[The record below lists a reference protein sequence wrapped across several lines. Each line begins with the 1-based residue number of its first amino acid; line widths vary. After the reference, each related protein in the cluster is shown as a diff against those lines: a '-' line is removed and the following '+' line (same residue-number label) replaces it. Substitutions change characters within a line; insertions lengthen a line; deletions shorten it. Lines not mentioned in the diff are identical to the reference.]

1 MLSSSDQ
8 GENSGVAML
17 FTYFNNILITSTLH
31 YKSNVVA
38 IRIMKTTTKIITLIA
53 IALLSIESMAQSQEK
68 IYSAL
73 ILNFA
78 RGIQW
83 PISKPTEDFVVGV
96 LGYEPLAEE
105 LLGQVDKIKVG
116 NKKIVVREFTSP
128 DEVKDCQILFIP
140 AYKGR
145 LLQPILDKIGAQPI
159 LLITNKTDS
168 ALKGSGVNLVLVD
181 GKLRYEI
188 NCRSIELR
196 GMKISANVKG
206 MGIVVQ

>member
-1 MLSSSDQ
+1 
-8 GENSGVAML
+8 
-17 FTYFNNILITSTLH
+17 
-31 YKSNVVA
+31 
-38 IRIMKTTTKIITLIA
+38 MKAATKIITLIT
-53 IALLSIESMAQSQEK
+53 IGLLSIESMAQSQEK

-83 PISKPTEDFVVGV
+83 PILRPTENFVVGV

-105 LLGQVDKIKVG
+105 LNTQVDKIKVS
-116 NKKIVVREFTSP
+116 NKKIIVREYSSTE
-128 DEVKDCQILFIP
+128 EVKDCQILFIP

-145 LLQPILDKIGAQPI
+145 LLQPILEKIGAQPI

-168 ALKGSGVNLVLVD
+168 ALKGSGVNLVLVN

-188 NCRSIELR
+188 NCRSIERR

-206 MGIVVQ
+206 MGIVVE

>member
-1 MLSSSDQ
+1 MKSYIKK
-8 GENSGVAML
+8 V
-17 FTYFNNILITSTLH
+17 TLTIPM
-31 YKSNVVA
+31 V
-38 IRIMKTTTKIITLIA
+38 
-53 IALLSIESMAQSQEK
+53 LLVSIQVIAQSQEK

-83 PISKPTEDFVVGV
+83 PISKSTEDFVVGV
-96 LGYEPLAEE
+96 LGYEPLADE
-105 LLGQVDKIKVG
+105 LLTQVDKLKVG
-116 NKKIVVREFTSP
+116 NKKIVVREFVSP
-128 DEVKDCQILFIP
+128 EEVKDCQILFIP

-145 LLQPILDKIGAQPI
+145 LLQPVLDKIGRQPV

-188 NCRSIELR
+188 NCRSIEKR

-206 MGIVVQ
+206 MGIIVD

>member
-1 MLSSSDQ
+1 
-8 GENSGVAML
+8 
-17 FTYFNNILITSTLH
+17 
-31 YKSNVVA
+31 
-38 IRIMKTTTKIITLIA
+38 MKTAAKIITVIMIGLVPA
-53 IALLSIESMAQSQEK
+53 SSVAQSQEK

-83 PISKPTEDFVVGV
+83 PVLKQGEHFVVGV
-96 LGYEPLAEE
+96 LGYEPLADE
-105 LLGQVDKIKVG
+105 LLAQVDKIKVG
-116 NKKIVVREFTSP
+116 DKKIIVREYGSI

-188 NCRSIELR
+188 NCRSIERR

>member
-1 MLSSSDQ
+1 
-8 GENSGVAML
+8 
-17 FTYFNNILITSTLH
+17 
-31 YKSNVVA
+31 
-38 IRIMKTTTKIITLIA
+38 MKTVTKIITLTA
-53 IALLSIESMAQSQEK
+53 IGLLSVEAMAQSQEK

-83 PISKPTEDFVVGV
+83 PALKPTEDFVVGI
-96 LGYEPLAEE
+96 LGYEPLADE
-105 LLGQVDKIKVG
+105 LIAQIDKIKVG
-116 NKKIVVREFTSP
+116 NKKVAVRAYASA

-145 LLQPILDKIGAQPI
+145 LLQPILDKIGSQPI

-188 NCRSIELR
+188 NCRSIERR